1 MSETIVDRLVV
12 KLGLDSKD
20 YDTNRKK
27 VTNDLNKT
35 KADVDKATKDIK
47 ASGKKGAEG
56 FDAMGKSAKGFLALI
71 GGTYAV
77 KRFVQD
83 VTATNAEMYRLSQNL
98 QLSAKTVDSFGK
110 AAYIAGGSAE
120 GMQATIAGI
129 SRARTEYELT
139 GQSGMTNLMSYLGL
153 FDKFRDKSVKET
165 DLLIAMNEQFSKMDR
180 TEAYNV
186 GQMFG
191 IDAGTM
197 NALLKSPKEFKA
209 LLAESKPLTDQQV
222 SALEKLDLA
231 WRRATNSMK
240 SYFTGIVANSAPA
253 LTKLAQWAEKNPLA
267 SAIISGATAVG
278 GVAAAGKMILNRAK
292 GTAATA
298 ATSVATKASGAVKLA
313 RGLGLGALTYSTE
326 ANAGERDLIKELAQ
340 KGRTNFLP
348 GSNAATGR
356 APILD
361 VIAKAE
367 SAGSYDVANYRSG
380 NKYKAKNAGLS
391 SMTLSQVMDM
401 QRAKSIFAAGRYQFI
416 PETLRNAAK
425 QMGLTGNERFDASLQ
440 DKLAMHIMPKDAK
453 DYLSGKSADAQK
465 ALIAI
470 SKVWRGIADPRTGLT
485 YGDKG
490 SWANKASVMPTEA
503 LSALS
508 ASRSGSNTEVNI
520 ASLTVTT
527 QATDANG
534 IAKDIHLALNDTYAM
549 QANSGLQ

>member
-240 SYFTGIVANSAPA
+240 SYFTGLVADSAPA
-253 LTKLAQWAEKNPLA
+253 LTKLAQWAEKNPLFATIA
-267 SAIISGATAVG
+267 SGGAS
-278 GVAAAGKMILNRAK
+278 VAAYVGLPKAVSAAK
-292 GTAATA
+292 NVAAKTARVAGTAKA
-298 ATSVATKASGAVKLA
+298 A
-313 RGLGLGALTYSTE
+313 LGLGALTYSTE

-348 GSNAATGR
+348 GSNAAAGR

-453 DYLSGKSADAQK
+453 DYLSGKSADSQK

-508 ASRSGSNTEVNI
+508 ASRSGNNTEVNI